1 MEVIM
6 AHYTKSAR
14 MVSVLPRKGLTI
26 STSGT
31 VFRCLIVW
39 EKTMLS
45 LKAGMHCDSILF
57 FAVTEHVLLSESDD
71 LYRC

>member
-1 MEVIM
+1 
-6 AHYTKSAR
+6 
-14 MVSVLPRKGLTI
+14 
-26 STSGT
+26 
-31 VFRCLIVW
+31 
-39 EKTMLS
+39 MLS